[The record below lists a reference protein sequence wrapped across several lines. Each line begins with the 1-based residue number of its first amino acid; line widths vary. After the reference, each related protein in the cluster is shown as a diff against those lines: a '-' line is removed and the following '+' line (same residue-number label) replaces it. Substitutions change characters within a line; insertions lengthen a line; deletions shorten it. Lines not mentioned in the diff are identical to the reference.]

1 MWRVACSGSTAPSSV
16 SPYVE
21 RHPVFSVC
29 SHSEEGHAEPAR
41 AGGSGDVQPGVV
53 SGERVRGRGGGRG
66 VHGHL
71 SACPETRRFWPRGH
85 GLRRRLVAF
94 KRRLQSHS
102 MFVMCLQVSAS
113 GSHSTLDPSAPAC
126 TQFSMFSHPLYLHA
140 AATSSITPACTFP
153 TAAETFEQDAQ
164 TRTKPRPRNL

>member
-53 SGERVRGRGGGRG
+53 SGERVGGRGGGGRG

-71 SACPETRRFWPRGH
+71 SACLETRRFWPRGH
-85 GLRRRLVAF
+85 GLRRRLAASLPQHV
-94 KRRLQSHS
+94 
-102 MFVMCLQVSAS
+102 CNVSAS
-113 GSHSTLDPSAPAC
+113 ICFWISQHSGSQRSRLYAVLHVFAPAVPPRC
-126 TQFSMFSHPLYLHA
+126 SYQLDYASMHISHR
-140 AATSSITPACTFP
+140 SGDF
-153 TAAETFEQDAQ
+153 
-164 TRTKPRPRNL
+164 